1 MRDGG
6 HEIAAKDV
14 FSSKPGTMPR
24 ARHANCT
31 LAPCSR
37 GVASELFQTYANNT
51 SLQRGRGMMDKM
63 APPLI
68 DLSLVAQVVNNIQR
82 LQNMCRVDGWIS
94 GCFSWLA
101 VPVVLSG

>member
-37 GVASELFQTYANNT
+37 ANFSKHTQTTLPCREGGV
-51 SLQRGRGMMDKM
+51 MDKM

-94 GCFSWLA
+94 GCFSRLA

>member
-1 MRDGG
+1 
-6 HEIAAKDV
+6 
-14 FSSKPGTMPR
+14 
-24 ARHANCT
+24 
-31 LAPCSR
+31 
-37 GVASELFQTYANNT
+37 
-51 SLQRGRGMMDKM
+51 MDKM

>member
-31 LAPCSR
+31 LAPCSQR
-37 GVASELFQTYANNT
+37 TFPNIRKQHFLAGGEGV
-51 SLQRGRGMMDKM
+51 MDKM